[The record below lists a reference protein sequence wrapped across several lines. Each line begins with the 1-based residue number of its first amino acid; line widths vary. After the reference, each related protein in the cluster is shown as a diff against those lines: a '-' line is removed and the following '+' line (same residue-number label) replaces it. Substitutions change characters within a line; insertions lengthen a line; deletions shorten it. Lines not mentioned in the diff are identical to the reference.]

1 MQHGGAQRATTVT
14 ADGVTIAYEM
24 VGKGPDIVL
33 VHGITDDSATW
44 GPVADLL
51 AADHRVIRL
60 DLRGHG
66 ASGDADDYGAL
77 GMAGD
82 VAAVLAAVDSS
93 DPVLVGHSLG
103 GFVVSALASQMPVR
117 AVVNVDQPLQM
128 SAFHDG
134 LSPIATLLRGTDAE
148 FRQALSMV
156 FDVMRSPLEAS
167 VQAELDSHRL
177 TARQD
182 VVLGVWE
189 MALSM
194 DGPELDAIVEAVL
207 PSITCPY
214 LAVHGDDPGAEYRAW
229 LAGLMP
235 SAELD
240 VWEGT
245 GHYLHL
251 VDPERFVARVRAFVA

>member
-1 MQHGGAQRATTVT
+1 MEHGGTRQATTVT
-14 ADGVTIAYEM
+14 ADGVTIAYDV
-24 VGKGPDIVL
+24 VGQGPDVVL
-33 VHGITDDSATW
+33 VHGITDDRATW
-44 GPVADLL
+44 GAVADLL
-51 AADHRVIRL
+51 ADDHRVIRL

-66 ASGDADDYGAL
+66 ASGDAEDYGAL

-82 VAAVLAAVDSS
+82 VAAVLAATGAS

-103 GFVVSALASQMPVR
+103 GFVVTALASQMPVR
-117 AVVNVDQPLQM
+117 AVVNIDQPLRM

-134 LSPIATLLRGTDAE
+134 LAPLAPLLRGTDAE

-156 FDVMRSPLEAS
+156 FDVMRSPLDPTA
-167 VQAELDSHRL
+167 QGDLDGHRL

-189 MALSM
+189 MALSL

-207 PSITCPY
+207 PSIACPY
-214 LAVHGDDPGAEYRAW
+214 LAVHGDDPGDGYRTW

-235 SAELD
+235 AAELE

-251 VDPERFVARVRAFVA
+251 VDPTRFVARVRSFVS

>member
-1 MQHGGAQRATTVT
+1 MQHGGTHEATTVT
-14 ADGVTIAYEM
+14 ADGVAIAYDVTGE
-24 VGKGPDIVL
+24 GPDIVL
-33 VHGITDDSATW
+33 VHGITDDRATW
-44 GPVADLL
+44 GSVAELL

-66 ASGDADDYGAL
+66 DSGDAEDYGAL

-82 VAAVLAAVDSS
+82 VAAVLAAAGAR

-134 LSPIATLLRGTDAE
+134 LAPIAPLLRGSDAE

-156 FDVMRSPLEAS
+156 FDVMRSPLDAS
-167 VQAELDSHRL
+167 AQADLDAHRL
-177 TARQD
+177 SARQD

-207 PSITCPY
+207 PTITSPY
-214 LAVHGDDPGAEYRAW
+214 LALHGDDPGAEYRTW
-229 LAGLMP
+229 LAGLLP
-235 SAELD
+235 SAHLE

-251 VDPERFVARVRAFVA
+251 VDPRRFVERVRAFVF

>member
-1 MQHGGAQRATTVT
+1 MQQGGGHTATTVT
-14 ADGVTIAYEM
+14 ADGVTIAYDVRGEGSD
-24 VGKGPDIVL
+24 VVL
-33 VHGITDDSATW
+33 VHGITDDRATW
-44 GPVADLL
+44 GPVADLF
-51 AADHRVIRL
+51 AVDHRVIRL

-66 ASGDADDYGAL
+66 GSGDADDYGAL

-82 VAAVLAAVDSS
+82 VAAVLGAVGAS

-117 AVVNVDQPLQM
+117 AVVNIDQPLRM

-134 LSPIATLLRGTDAE
+134 LAPIAPLLRGTDAE

-156 FDVMRSPLEAS
+156 FDVMRSPLDAT
-167 VQAELDSHRL
+167 VQAELDAHRVA
-177 TARQD
+177 ARQD

-194 DGPELDAIVEAVL
+194 EGPELDAIVEAVL
-207 PSITCPY
+207 PTITSPY
-214 LAVHGDDPGAEYRAW
+214 LAVHGDDPGAEYRGW
-229 LAGLMP
+229 LAGLLP
-235 SAELD
+235 AATVE

-245 GHYLHL
+245 GHYVHL
-251 VDPERFVARVRAFVA
+251 VDPARFVERVRAFVS